1 MLTALIMTTVMAAA
15 EGQQNH
21 AYQHLKELECFI
33 GEWEGR
39 GVVPESPANSDTVQ
53 KLAGKPIVLKL
64 NVAWGPGRC
73 SQIMRS
79 TWEVPGEISKQS
91 MWIRGWDQRSEAIR
105 VYSFTTHKGA
115 WDSTMKQEGEK
126 WLVDFAGVNLDGS
139 RCKGKITIEF
149 KDEDTF
155 VETEHSS
162 TVDGKP
168 VPDLVYTFTRVKSEP
183 PTPNSE
189 RLKDLGFIIGTWEAK
204 NADGG
209 TTLWS
214 FEWSANKNSIKNE
227 NIARGPDGEITSSAK
242 AILAWD
248 VGNLRLANWWVD
260 DAGNANTFV
269 WSKSGDKTWN
279 VWRVGGGGFA
289 MLTIVDDDTWEISWG
304 TNKLQ
309 FVRKRGN

>member
-1 MLTALIMTTVMAAA
+1 MLSALILTTVMAASD
-15 EGQQNH
+15 GQQDY

-33 GEWEGR
+33 GDWEGK
-39 GVVPESPANSDTVQ
+39 GVVPASPANSDTVQ

-64 NVAWGPGRC
+64 NVSWGPGKC

-79 TWEVPGEISKQS
+79 TWEVPGEILIQS

-115 WDSTMKQEGEK
+115 WDSTVKKEGEQ

-168 VPDLVYTFTRVKSEP
+168 IPDLVYTFTRVKSEP

-189 RLKDLGFIIGTWEAK
+189 RLKDLAFIIGTWEAK
-204 NADGG
+204 NTEGG
-209 TTLWS
+209 TTQWS
-214 FEWSANKNSIKNE
+214 FEWSANKNSIENE
-227 NIARGPDGEITSSAK
+227 LIAKRSDGEITNSAE
-242 AILAWD
+242 ALLAWD
-248 VGNLRLANWWVD
+248 TVNRRFTNWWVD
-260 DAGNANTFV
+260 GMGNANSFV
-269 WSKSGDKTWN
+269 WAQTGDKTWN
-279 VWRVGGGGFA
+279 VWRVGATGTSVV
-289 MLTIVDDDTWEISWG
+289 TIVDDDTWVLDWG
-304 TNKLQ
+304 TGKSQ
-309 FVRKRGN
+309 FKRVPGK